1 MLTGTRLRN
10 LLTYDPRTGVFR
22 WKVDRNSRRSAGDI
36 AGAIDRR
43 SMDRLIRVD
52 GRLYLAR
59 RLAWLYMKGTWPK
72 HRINCI
78 NGDRSDIRWANLRE
92 ITFAQQQASRP
103 VQSRLGVKGVWITR
117 QGKYVAEIRVAGQ
130 KTYLGCFETKDE
142 ANAAYLKA
150 AKKAF
155 GSFATAR

>member
-1 MLTGTRLRN
+1 MLNATRLRD
-10 LLTYDPRTGVFR
+10 LLTYNPRTGVFR
-22 WKVDRNSRRSAGDI
+22 WKVARSSRSGGDI

-52 GRLYLAR
+52 GRLYLAG

-92 ITFAQQQASRP
+92 MTFTQQQASRR
-103 VQSRLGVKGVWITR
+103 VQSKLGVKGVWMTR
-117 QGKYVAEIRVAGQ
+117 QGKYAAEIRVAGQ
-130 KTYLGCFETKDE
+130 KTYLGCFETLEK